1 MTRVLVIGPGPTVIG
16 EGGELDAA
24 ASDAVRALRGRGH
37 EVIIVT
43 SNPATVVSDPLL
55 ADRTYLEPLDL
66 GTLRAVIA
74 AEKPALVLPL
84 FGGAKALELALALH
98 DDGTL
103 QRADARL
110 AGASAKVIGAAL
122 ADAALAPARRGAL
135 GGDASSASSASSA
148 WSTFEV
154 VAAVD
159 ESGAFVPLCTIES
172 LDRAS
177 VHPGDA
183 VGVTPPIH
191 AQATLIAELHEA
203 ARLAIASASVLSGIA
218 TCELALRRS
227 DDTIHAIS
235 VTIGATRSAALA
247 AQATGYLVTDVAV
260 ELALG
265 GTLAGHAPP
274 QPGTSRVTGAAA
286 SSRAPEPR
294 GVVVRWPRFAF
305 ETFPDADAALGAH
318 RKSLGESL
326 GVGDTLADALRSAA
340 RGVDDGLAVARPVKR
355 GSSAPS
361 SKKILVLGA
370 GPSRIGQGA
379 ELATCANEVLAALR
393 ELGHVPV
400 FLDSSVEST
409 AVAAHAADHVHIE
422 PVTLERVLAAHD
434 RDHAAGVIVQVGGDN
449 ALRLA
454 AELSARGVHVFG
466 SPPAAL
472 ARAIASADV
481 AERKS
486 SAALDE
492 AIAIDVDAVCDGRRV
507 VIAGVMEHLEP
518 AFVHSGDAAAILPA
532 FTLNPEVVARVE
544 DRVRAI
550 ALESG
555 VIGLLGVRLAV
566 AGDDIV
572 VLEVEPRA
580 GRTSAFVTRA
590 TGFSLVRIATKV
602 MLGNTLDDLGVSERP
617 LPRHVAARERVFPFE
632 RLGVDPALGREM
644 RSTGEVIGLDDTP
657 ARAYAKA
664 LRGIGISLRAP
675 ASSSSSRDVAVAVAV
690 AAAVVG
696 EASAARGVLL
706 SVSERDTS
714 AVVDLARRFR
724 AIGFEVHAVGDVRA
738 ALTAARVP
746 FRDAGTDDLGEAGA
760 REIRARRIA
769 FAVVTA
775 RGDVEIARTRALR
788 AATLEVHVPC
798 FTTLRLARLGCSALE
813 EDATPRVHALQAWYA
828 ADD

>member
-37 EVIIVT
+37 EVILVT
-43 SNPATVVSDPLL
+43 SNPATVASDPTL

-103 QRADARL
+103 QRAEARL
-110 AGASAKVIGAAL
+110 AGVSAKAIGAAL
-122 ADAALAPARRGAL
+122 ADAALAPAKRAAL
-135 GGDASSASSASSA
+135 GGDAPASSAA

-183 VGVTPPIH
+183 VAVTPPIH
-191 AQATLIAELHEA
+191 APATLVAELHEA
-203 ARLAIASASVLSGIA
+203 ARVALAASSVHSGIA

-227 DDTIHAIS
+227 DDAIHAIS

-247 AQATGYLVTDVAV
+247 AHATGYPVTDVAV

-265 GTLAGHAPP
+265 GTLAAP
-274 QPGTSRVTGAAA
+274 T

-355 GSSAPS
+355 GSAARAHS
-361 SKKILVLGA
+361 SKKVVVLGA

-379 ELATCANEVLAALR
+379 ELATCASEVLVALR
-393 ELGHVPV
+393 ELGYVPV

-409 AVAAHAADHVHIE
+409 AVAAHVADHVHIE

-454 AELSARGVHVFG
+454 AELTARGVHVFG
-466 SPPAAL
+466 SSPAAL
-472 ARAIASADV
+472 ARAIASADE
-481 AERKS
+481 AGRRGG
-486 SAALDE
+486 AALDE

-555 VIGLLGVRLAV
+555 LIGLLGVRLAV
-566 AGDDIV
+566 AGNDIV

-590 TGFSLVRIATKV
+590 TGFPLVRIATKV
-602 MLGNTLDDLGVSERP
+602 MLGKTLDDLGVSERP

-675 ASSSSSRDVAVAVAV
+675 AGSSSSASSPNVA
-690 AAAVVG
+690 G
-696 EASAARGVLL
+696 EPSAPRGVLL

-724 AIGFEVHAVGDVRA
+724 AIGFEVHALGDVRA

-746 FRDAGTDDLGEAGA
+746 FHDAGSDDLGAAGA
-760 REIRARRIA
+760 HEIRAHRIA

-788 AATLEVHVPC
+788 AATLEVHIPC

-828 ADD
+828 ADT

>member
-1 MTRVLVIGPGPTVIG
+1 MTRVLVIGPGPAVIG

-24 ASDAVRALRGRGH
+24 AAGAVRTLRARGH
-37 EVIIVT
+37 EVILVT
-43 SNPATVVSDPLL
+43 SNPATVASDPLL

-66 GTLRAVIA
+66 GALRAVIA
-74 AEKPALVLPL
+74 TEKPALVLPI

-103 QRADARL
+103 QRAGARL
-110 AGASAKVIGAAL
+110 IGAPAKAISAAL
-122 ADAALAPARRGAL
+122 ADAALAPAKRAAL
-135 GGDASSASSASSA
+135 GECSAGSSA

-159 ESGAFVPLCTIES
+159 ESGAFLPVCTIES

-183 VGVTPPIH
+183 VAVTPPIH
-191 AQATLIAELHEA
+191 APATLIAELHEA
-203 ARLAIASASVLSGIA
+203 ARAAIAASGLHSGIA
-218 TCELALRRS
+218 TCDLVLRRS
-227 DDTIHAIS
+227 DDAIHAIS
-235 VTIGATRSAALA
+235 VTLGATRSAALA
-247 AQATGYLVTDVAV
+247 AQATGYPVTDVAV
-260 ELALG
+260 DLALG
-265 GTLAGHAPP
+265 SKLADLTAAKGASAP
-274 QPGTSRVTGAAA
+274 
-286 SSRAPEPR
+286 SRAPEPR

-340 RGVDDGLAVARPVKR
+340 RGVEDGLAVARPVKR
-355 GSSAPS
+355 SSATPS
-361 SKKILVLGA
+361 SKKVLVLGA

-379 ELATCANEVLAALR
+379 ELATCASEVLVALR
-393 ELGHVPV
+393 ELDHVPV

-409 AVAAHAADHVHIE
+409 AVAASVADHVHVE
-422 PVTLERVLAAHD
+422 AVTLERVLASHD
-434 RDHAAGVIVQVGGDN
+434 RDHAAGVIVQVGGET

-454 AELSARGVHVFG
+454 AELTARGVHVFG
-466 SPPAAL
+466 STPAAL
-472 ARAIASADV
+472 ARAIAAADDD
-481 AERKS
+481 ARLDD
-486 SAALDE
+486 AALDE
-492 AIAIDVDAVCDGRRV
+492 AIAVDVDAVSDGRRV

-518 AFVHSGDAAAILPA
+518 AFVHGGDAAAILPA
-532 FTLNPEVVARVE
+532 FTLNPEIVARIE

-566 AGDDIV
+566 AGHDIV
-572 VLEVEPRA
+572 VLDVEPRA
-580 GRTSAFVTRA
+580 GRTTAFVTRA
-590 TGFSLVRIATKV
+590 TGFPLVRIATKV
-602 MLGNTLDDLGVSERP
+602 MLGKTLDELGISERP

-675 ASSSSSRDVAVAVAV
+675 AGSSSSRDVT
-690 AAAVVG
+690 G
-696 EASAARGVLL
+696 EPSAPRGVLL
-706 SVSERDTS
+706 STSERDTS
-714 AVVDLARRFR
+714 AAVDLARRFR
-724 AIGFEVHAVGDVRA
+724 AIGFEVHALGGVRA
-738 ALTAARVP
+738 ALAAARIP
-746 FRDAGTDDLGEAGA
+746 FRDAGSDDLGAITA
-760 REIRARRIA
+760 EIRARRIA

-775 RGDVEIARTRALR
+775 RGDVEIARTRVLR
-788 AATLEVHVPC
+788 AATLEVHIPC

-813 EDATPRVHALQAWYA
+813 EDATPRVRTLQAWYA